1 MSRYLALLR
10 GVNNIGRS
18 KRVAMADLRM
28 LFEGVGFTDVRT
40 LGNSGS
46 VVFTAPRGSRAALAS
61 RIGEALASKLGLTV
75 SLILLSASEVA
86 AAVRGNPLAKVA
98 VNPSH
103 LLFLVPP
110 RRSDLARVR
119 PLLKQ
124 RFAPEKLALGPR
136 VVYLW
141 CAKGVARSPV
151 WAAADRALARTGTV
165 RNMATFTKA
174 MAIMEAS
181 EGRRTAWR
189 RSSTRS

>member
-1 MSRYLALLR
+1 MRYLALLR
-10 GVNNIGRS
+10 GVNNIGAG

-28 LFEGVGFTDVRT
+28 LCEGLGFTDVRT
-40 LGNSGS
+40 VGNSGN
-46 VVFTAPRGSRAALAS
+46 VVFTAPRGSRAELAS
-61 RIGEALASKLGLTV
+61 RIGGALASKLGLTV
-75 SLILLSASEVA
+75 SPILLSASEVA
-86 AAVRGNPLAKVA
+86 AAVRANPLAKVA
-98 VNPSH
+98 ANPSH

-110 RRSDLARVR
+110 RRADVARLR

-124 RFAPEKLALGPR
+124 RFAPERLALGTR

-165 RNMATFTKA
+165 RNLATFTKA
-174 MAIMEAS
+174 LAVMEAS
-181 EGRRTAWR
+181 EDRRTAWR

>member
-1 MSRYLALLR
+1 VRYLALLR
-10 GVNNIGRS
+10 GVNNIGAG
-18 KRVAMADLRM
+18 KRVAMADLRV
-28 LFEGVGFTDVRT
+28 LFEGLGFTDVST
-40 LGNSGS
+40 LGNSGN
-46 VVFTAPRGSRAALAS
+46 VVFAAPRGSRAELVSRIREALAS
-61 RIGEALASKLGLTV
+61 RLALTV

-86 AAVRGNPLAKVA
+86 AAVRGNPLAKA

-110 RRSDLARVR
+110 RRSDLSRVR
-119 PLLKQ
+119 PLLEQ
-124 RFAPEKLALGPR
+124 RFAPERLALGTR

-141 CAKGVARSPV
+141 CANGVARSPL

-174 MAIMEAS
+174 MSIMEAN

>member
-1 MSRYLALLR
+1 MRYLALLR
-10 GVNNIGRS
+10 GVNNIGAG
-18 KRVAMADLRM
+18 KRVAMADLRV
-28 LFEGVGFTDVRT
+28 LFEGLGFTDVST
-40 LGNSGS
+40 LGNSGN
-46 VVFTAPRGSRAALAS
+46 VVFAAPRGSRAELVSRIREALAS
-61 RIGEALASKLGLTV
+61 RLALTV

-86 AAVRGNPLAKVA
+86 AAVRGNPLAKA

-110 RRSDLARVR
+110 RRSDLSRVR
-119 PLLKQ
+119 PLLEQ
-124 RFAPEKLALGPR
+124 RFAPERLALGTR

-141 CAKGVARSPV
+141 CANGVARSPL

-174 MAIMEAS
+174 MSIMEAN

>member
-1 MSRYLALLR
+1 MRYLALLR
-10 GVNNIGRS
+10 GVNNIGAG
-18 KRVAMADLRM
+18 KRVAMADLRV
-28 LFEGVGFTDVRT
+28 LFEGLGFTDVST
-40 LGNSGS
+40 LGNSGN
-46 VVFTAPRGSRAALAS
+46 VVFAAPRGSRAELVSRIREALAS
-61 RIGEALASKLGLTV
+61 RLALTV

-86 AAVRGNPLAKVA
+86 AAVRGNPLAKA

-110 RRSDLARVR
+110 RRSDLSRVR
-119 PLLKQ
+119 PLLEQ
-124 RFAPEKLALGPR
+124 RFAPERLALGTR

-141 CAKGVARSPV
+141 CANGVARSPL

-174 MAIMEAS
+174 MSIMEGN